1 MRRVRPSAVVSLVLS
16 MTLVLVAGTLVPAAH
31 AKGRPGGASS
41 LLLLP
46 SNVVPG
52 PGDLAASGSFT
63 WSAGRDAFNV
73 RVTLNIVSTQ
83 VQRIVIKRGV
93 EGVYGTQVLQCS
105 PNHLGISEL
114 NGFVP
119 ANGELLREMK
129 RNPRGFYMEVS
140 TVSCPSGALRGQ
152 LSQ

>member
-16 MTLVLVAGTLVPAAH
+16 MTFVLVAGMLVPAAH

-46 SNVVPG
+46 SSVVPG

-63 WSAGRDAFNV
+63 WSTGRDVFNFK
-73 RVTLNIVSTQ
+73 VTLANVSTQ

-119 ANGELLREMK
+119 ADSELLREIK
-129 RNPRGFYMEVS
+129 RSPANFYMEVT

-152 LSQ
+152 LRQ